1 MNANLLIVAKDIGLE
16 WGKLI
21 SYLTKKGMTLRTA
34 STTNEAYKILKGE
47 AINIVISE
55 YHLSNLTG
63 LKFLKKLKAIDPHL
77 EIIFLSSRA
86 TLDKA
91 IEAMKAGAYDFYEFP
106 VNKRLL
112 LAIIEKAVEKQVL
125 HMEKTR
131 LVRKIKDKFDLGR
144 IVGES
149 NAINH
154 VIEVVKSV
162 AAKNV
167 NILLTGETGTGKE
180 IIANTIHY
188 NSPRSTKPFIKIN
201 CASFNE
207 NLLESELFGHE
218 KGAFTGAITQ
228 RIGRFEMANGGSLF
242 LDEIGDLPLSTQI
255 KLLRVLQE
263 KEFERVGGN
272 TTIKVDVRII
282 AAANQDLNKLI
293 AEGRFRKDLY
303 YRLNIVHIE
312 IPPLRER
319 KNDIPHMVNS
329 FIQRFN
335 KEKEYSVKGITKEAM
350 QILLNYHWP
359 GNVRELENAVES
371 AMAMV
376 GKDTIEAKHLPGF
389 LFFSQAQNTEFY
401 QLSSNLTLEE
411 MEREIIRFTLKK
423 TGGNK
428 TEAAKVLDIGLRTMQ
443 RKAKEL

>member
-1 MNANLLIVAKDIGLE
+1 MNARILIFAKEINPE
-16 WGKLI
+16 WEKII
-21 SYLTKKGMTLRTA
+21 SYLTKKGMRVRSAFTA
-34 STTNEAYKILKGE
+34 NEAYKVLRSE
-47 AINIVISE
+47 TINIIISE
-55 YHLSNLTG
+55 YHLPNITG
-63 LKFLKKLKAIDPHL
+63 LKFLKKAKTINPHL
-77 EIIFLSSRA
+77 EIIFLSSQA

-91 IEAMKAGAYDFYEFP
+91 IEAMKEGAYDFYEFP

-112 LAIIEKAVEKQVL
+112 LAIIDKAVEKQIL

-154 VIEVVKSV
+154 VIGIIKSV
-162 AAKNV
+162 ADKNV

-188 NSPRSTKPFIKIN
+188 NSPRSDKPLIKIN

-255 KLLRVLQE
+255 KLLRILQE

-282 AAANQDLNKLI
+282 AAANQDLKKLI
-293 AEGRFRKDLY
+293 AEGKFREDLY

-312 IPPLRER
+312 IPPLRDR
-319 KNDIPHMVNS
+319 KDDILLIVSS
-329 FIQRFN
+329 FIDKLN
-335 KEKEYSVKGITKEAM
+335 KEKGYRIKGITKEAM
-350 QILLNYHWP
+350 QILMNYHWP
-359 GNVRELENAVES
+359 GNVRELENAIES

-376 GKDTIEAKHLPGF
+376 EKDTIETKHLPGF
-389 LFFSQAQNTEFY
+389 LFFDQAQDSEFY
-401 QLSSNLTLEE
+401 QISSNLTLEE
-411 MEREIIRFTLKK
+411 MEREIIRLTLKK

-428 TEAAKVLDIGLRTMQ
+428 TKAAKILDIGLRTIQ